1 MLRANT
7 DWKVNRRIT
16 MAPYNSR
23 CCEQRR
29 AESPIRIQPRAAPW
43 VKIFQQT
50 CALKEQKEGERTSIS
65 LSPVALTVRQLVNEL
80 TPRVLPWAVF
90 PLGLRPVIARNH
102 GCCTFP
108 HLSLQISTKRL
119 YAAKTGW
126 KPNKNTAQGSAL
138 GKDIQLTCALKEQ
151 KEGER
156 TSISLSPVA
165 LTARQLVNELT
176 PRVLPWAVFPL
187 GLRPVL
193 AYNIGCC
200 TLRWVISLSGLR
212 PVFAC
217 NIGCCNARY
226 FLCWL
231 GVLFAISE
239 FGVFH
244 DTSVSV
250 RAIPLLRY
258 KYFPLHDNTYFCGE
272 SQRRICPINLPKNGW
287 LKSSK

>member
-1 MLRANT
+1 MLQIQWTPAFNEWHKFSKAFFTPTKWQQRIAQNTIHQLMLRANT

-16 MAPYNSR
+16 MAPYNSW
-23 CCEQRR
+23 CCVQRR

-65 LSPVALTVRQLVNEL
+65 LSPVALTARQLVNEL

-138 GKDIQLTCALKEQ
+138 GKDIPTNLRS
-151 KEGER
+151 ER
-156 TSISLSPVA
+156 AKGRRT
-165 LTARQLVNELT
+165 NEHF
-176 PRVLPWAVFPL
+176 AVS
-187 GLRPVL
+187 
-193 AYNIGCC
+193 CC
-200 TLRWVISLSGLR
+200 TYSAPIS
-212 PVFAC
+212 
-217 NIGCCNARY
+217 
-226 FLCWL
+226 
-231 GVLFAISE
+231 
-239 FGVFH
+239 
-244 DTSVSV
+244 
-250 RAIPLLRY
+250 
-258 KYFPLHDNTYFCGE
+258 
-272 SQRRICPINLPKNGW
+272 
-287 LKSSK
+287 

>member
-1 MLRANT
+1 
-7 DWKVNRRIT
+7 

-50 CALKEQKEGERTSIS
+50 CALKEQKEGERVSTS
-65 LSPVALTVRQLVNEL
+65 LA
-80 TPRVLPWAVF
+80 
-90 PLGLRPVIARNH
+90 
-102 GCCTFP
+102 
-108 HLSLQISTKRL
+108 
-119 YAAKTGW
+119 
-126 KPNKNTAQGSAL
+126 
-138 GKDIQLTCALKEQ
+138 
-151 KEGER
+151 
-156 TSISLSPVA
+156 PVA

-193 AYNIGCC
+193 AYNHGCC

-212 PVFAC
+212 PVLAR
-217 NIGCCNARY
+217 NHGCCNIRY
-226 FLCWL
+226 YLCWL
-231 GVLFAISE
+231 GELFAISE

-244 DTSVSV
+244 DTSVSFRV
-250 RAIPLLRY
+250 IPLLRY

-272 SQRRICPINLPKNGW
+272 GTCCVCPVILPKNGW